1 VQITQVESGQFL
13 RGCPVEKPL
22 VQRLIPFRNFARTR
36 FRDSTRRVQKNHFGR
51 RRLGIL
57 SRSLANGAH
66 SKDKE
71 VAPGISS
78 ILLEHA
84 QREMS
89 HPQTSFRA
97 PRAEPL
103 GVFTTSPSRSSRMGS
118 EATNPRILD
127 SGSCESLRSP
137 SLWLVGDAFPKD
149 SSLRAEMDRVLEFS
163 RTVGLCKYLN
173 SRRGGDSASLASDDA
188 ESEVGAVSLISILR
202 PY

>member
-1 VQITQVESGQFL
+1 VESGQSL

-22 VQRLIPFRNFARTR
+22 VQRLVPFRNYARTR

-66 SKDKE
+66 LKDKE
-71 VAPGISS
+71 AAPGISS

-89 HPQTSFRA
+89 HPQTSFFRE

-103 GVFTTSPSRSSRMGS
+103 GAFTSESPSRSSRTGS
-118 EATNPRILD
+118 EVTHTHIMNT
-127 SGSCESLRSP
+127 GSCESPRSP
-137 SLWLVGDAFPKD
+137 SLWLVGMPFRKTLPF
-149 SSLRAEMDRVLEFS
+149 EQIWIVF
-163 RTVGLCKYLN
+163 
-173 SRRGGDSASLASDDA
+173 
-188 ESEVGAVSLISILR
+188 
-202 PY
+202 